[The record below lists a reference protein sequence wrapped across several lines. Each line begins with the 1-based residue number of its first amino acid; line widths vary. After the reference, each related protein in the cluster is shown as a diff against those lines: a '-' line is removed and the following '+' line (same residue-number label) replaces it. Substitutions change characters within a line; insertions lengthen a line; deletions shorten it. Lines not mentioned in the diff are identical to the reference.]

1 MKRDFTLHIFRRL
14 LEVILSNKYV
24 VQSFADFLQV
34 PAHRVV
40 VLRHDVDK
48 QPGNALDT
56 ANIENDLGIQASYYF
71 RKTRESFDEVVI
83 KKIVGM
89 GHEIGYH
96 YEDMAAA
103 KGDWKKAVIA
113 FEKNL
118 GRFRELYPVKTM
130 CMHGSVLSKWDNR
143 QLWQIYDYRNYG
155 IIGEPYYDVDFNQV
169 FYLTDTGRRW
179 NGEKIRIRDRVESN
193 FSFNTRTTFDLIESL
208 ENNQLPGQ
216 IMINIHPQRWNN
228 AYFSWS
234 KQFLMQ
240 NTKNI
245 LKRVIVMRNERL
257 QDHK

>member
-1 MKRDFTLHIFRRL
+1 MKRDFTLHTFRRL
-14 LEVILSNKYV
+14 LEAILAGKYV
-24 VQSFADFLQV
+24 VQTFADFLQASK
-34 PAHRVV
+34 PRVV

-71 RKTRESFDEVVI
+71 RKARESFDEKVI
-83 KKIVGM
+83 KKITGM

-96 YEDMAAA
+96 YEDIFTA
-103 KGDWKKAVIA
+103 KGDCKKAVKA
-113 FEKNL
+113 FERNL
-118 GRFRELYPVKTM
+118 ERFRELYPVKTV
-130 CMHGSVLSKWDNR
+130 CMHGSPLSKWDNR
-143 QLWQIYDYRNYG
+143 QLWQTHDYRDYG

-169 FYLTDTGRRW
+169 LYLTDTGRRW
-179 NGEKIRIRDRVESN
+179 NGEKIRIWDRVESN
-193 FSFNTRTTFDLIESL
+193 FSFNSRTTFDLIESL

-228 AYFSWS
+228 AYFPWGT
-234 KQFLMQ
+234 QLLLQ

-245 LKRVIVMRNERL
+245 LKKMIVMRNEKI

>member
-14 LEVILSNKYV
+14 LEVILANKYV
-24 VQSFADFLQV
+24 VQTFADFLQ
-34 PAHRVV
+34 ASESRVV

-71 RKTRESFDEVVI
+71 RKASGSFDEKVI
-83 KKIVGM
+83 KKIAAV

-96 YEDMAAA
+96 YEDMVTA
-103 KGDWKKAVIA
+103 KGECKKALKA
-113 FEKNL
+113 FGKNL
-118 GRFRELYPVKTM
+118 EKLRELYPVKTM
-130 CMHGSVLSKWDNR
+130 CMHGSPLSKWDNR
-143 QLWQIYDYRNYG
+143 QLWQTRNYRHFG
-155 IIGEPYYDVDFNQV
+155 IMGEPYYDVDFNHV
-169 FYLTDTGRRW
+169 LYLTDTGRKW

-193 FSFNTRTTFDLIESL
+193 FSFNIRTTFDLIESL

-228 AYFSWS
+228 AYFPWG
-234 KQFLMQ
+234 KQLLLQ

-245 LKRVIVMRNERL
+245 LKKMIVMRNERI
-257 QDHK
+257 QAHK